1 MPQNAQTIILMLV
14 WVAAIVIFMYFTM
27 IRPNR
32 RRRKENEEM
41 FASMETGDYVLT
53 TSGFYGELVDV
64 QDDMVIVEFG
74 GNKNCR
80 IAMKKDCIE
89 QVEKAQPT
97 NFKKPAAPAADSK
110 DKNDKK

>member
-14 WVAAIVIFMYFTM
+14 WVAAIVVFMYFTM

-32 RRRKENEEM
+32 RRRKENEAM
-41 FASMETGDYVLT
+41 FASMDTGDYVLT

-80 IAMKKDCIE
+80 GKDG
-89 QVEKAQPT
+89 
-97 NFKKPAAPAADSK
+97 K
-110 DKNDKK
+110 DIVINWSSSNIFFF

>member
-14 WVAAIVIFMYFTM
+14 WVGAIVVFMYFTM

-32 RRRKENEEM
+32 RRRKENEAM

-89 QVEKAQPT
+89 QVEKAQQAY
-97 NFKKPAAPAADSK
+97 KKPAESAASDGK
-110 DKNDKK
+110 DKKDKK

>member
-14 WVAAIVIFMYFTM
+14 WVAAIVVFMYFTM

-32 RRRKENEEM
+32 RRRKENEAM
-41 FASMETGDYVLT
+41 FASMDVGDYVLT

-89 QVEKAQPT
+89 QVEKAQQT
-97 NFKKPAAPAADSK
+97 IRKPAETSIGK
-110 DKNDKK
+110 GDKKDNK

>member
-14 WVAAIVIFMYFTM
+14 WVAALAVFMYFTM

-32 RRRKENEEM
+32 RRRKENEAM
-41 FASMETGDYVLT
+41 FASMENGDYVLT

-89 QVEKAQPT
+89 QVEKAQQT
-97 NFKKPAAPAADSK
+97 YKKPVETTAESK
-110 DKNDKK
+110 DKKDKK